1 MQYAEE
7 EPQLIFTLQ
16 AKIQYLNKVVTIT
29 RDYHEMVKQKMKSL
43 DSVPN
48 LQDHEMNGADEQQI
62 FTGSFSHERTL
73 KTLLNQI
80 KFLL

>member
-29 RDYHEMVKQKMKSL
+29 RDYHEMVKQKM
-43 DSVPN
+43 
-48 LQDHEMNGADEQQI
+48 
-62 FTGSFSHERTL
+62 TL
-73 KTLLNQI
+73 
-80 KFLL
+80 